1 MELIKPN
8 TKIDFVG
15 KIRYALIISWVLI
28 AIGIFSMVVKGGPR
42 YGIDFKGGTLF
53 QIKFLK
59 QVTAGDI
66 RQALKELG
74 IEAGSVYLRRMLST
88 LCALVKL

>member
-28 AIGIFSMVVKGGPR
+28 AIGIFSMVVKGGPK

-59 QVTAGDI
+59 QV
-66 RQALKELG
+66 
-74 IEAGSVYLRRMLST
+74 
-88 LCALVKL
+88 